1 MFGGRRWRLAIA
13 LVLGAGV
20 GCGDKDGAG
29 GTAGETGTDSSTAG
43 DESADGGGTDGG
55 ATDGGGSDGGGTG
68 GETGGTTTSGAGS
81 TGGSG
86 GGTGTGTGADTG
98 TDTGADNSAVC
109 EARGGTCEPVADLST
124 PCPDGFY
131 DPFSGGLAFCRTA
144 PVERCCVPEGGV
156 GSPCG
161 VTEDCVDLGCLS
173 EGSGYP
179 TGGVCSGACE
189 PLQQNCPEFA
199 ECLTV
204 FFSAAMGVCMV
215 SCQGDEWC
223 REGWSCQAFP
233 KNPFAAEKDTTYV
246 CWETGIGMS
255 MAGLGE
261 PCATHDDC
269 LSLYCLADPADSV
282 DRCTSVCDDARPCLA
297 GFHCEPQ
304 VGCPTPGCGTCFPL

>member
-1 MFGGRRWRLAIA
+1 MTS
-13 LVLGAGV
+13 GA
-20 GCGDKDGAG
+20 
-29 GTAGETGTDSSTAG
+29 SSTEG
-43 DESADGGGTDGG
+43 SS
-55 ATDGGGSDGGGTG
+55 GGSGT
-68 GETGGTTTSGAGS
+68 ETGGS
-81 TGGSG
+81 TES
-86 GGTGTGTGADTG
+86 A
-98 TDTGADNSAVC
+98 TDTGVDNAAAC

-124 PCPDGFY
+124 ACPDGFY
-131 DPFSGGLAFCRTA
+131 DPFSGDLVFCSTA

-161 VTEDCVDLGCLS
+161 ATEDCVDLGCLG
-173 EGSGYP
+173 EASGYP

-189 PLQQNCPEFA
+189 PLQQSCPEFA

-233 KNPFAAEKDTTYV
+233 KDPFAAEKDTTYV

-261 PCATHDDC
+261 PCEIHDDC
-269 LSLYCLADPADSV
+269 LSLYCLTDPADLE
-282 DRCTSVCDDARPCLA
+282 DRCTSVCDDSRPCLA
-297 GFHCEPQ
+297 GFHCEPLD
-304 VGCPTPGCGTCFPL
+304 GCPTPGCGTCFPP